1 MFDMKT
7 KIETEQSQ
15 NLKNEGFS
23 KFCNETSLPGWAYL
37 NREMSH
43 LWKVL
48 WIVFLIIIVILS
60 GFVLVISNRQYLEE
74 ILK

>member
-7 KIETEQSQ
+7 KIGTEQSK

-37 NREMSH
+37 QREMSH
-43 LWKVL
+43 LWNVL
-48 WIVFLIIIVILS
+48 WIIFLIIIVILS
-60 GFVLVISNRQYLEE
+60 GFVLVVSTRQYLEE